1 MDCKGKIP
9 STGSTGYNGLL
20 FQCVKNK
27 HSDCKREKSSTSH
40 EITSISK
47 LIANGLLFQCNEPDV
62 LLPGS
67 DDRPADILIP
77 IWTEGEDTALDV
89 TVVNPL
95 QQALVVRTS
104 VAHAHKEKL
113 RKYEARCSAEAI
125 TFPPPHLSAIPH

>member
-89 TVVNPL
+89 TVVNPP
-95 QQALVVRTS
+95 QQA
-104 VAHAHKEKL
+104 
-113 RKYEARCSAEAI
+113 
-125 TFPPPHLSAIPH
+125 